1 MCLRTLFL
9 FWDKQIRVVSKENI
23 RKRILKSERGINM
36 SVSVKSSKEI
46 ELMRTS
52 CKILAE
58 VHEKLR
64 ENLKPGMSTLD
75 VDILAERFIRE
86 ADCIPNFL
94 HYNGFPGSV
103 CVSINE

>member
-1 MCLRTLFL
+1 
-9 FWDKQIRVVSKENI
+9 
-23 RKRILKSERGINM
+23 M

-64 ENLKPGMSTLD
+64 ENLQAGMSTLE
-75 VDILAERFIRE
+75 VDILA
-86 ADCIPNFL
+86 
-94 HYNGFPGSV
+94 
-103 CVSINE
+103 